1 MMGAGGAIADITS
14 AEQRMSET
22 IKQLMFNAP
31 FTNIIANKYKLL
43 DDSYRGTGGYEDG
56 TFKPNNQITRA
67 EVCVILNRL
76 TKVIDERFDILN
88 RVLEEK
94 FKMVD
99 GVKM

>member
-1 MMGAGGAIADITS
+1 MSDIVGMKRTMVGAGGAIADITS

-56 TFKPNNQITRA
+56 TYLVPHP
-67 EVCVILNRL
+67 
-76 TKVIDERFDILN
+76 
-88 RVLEEK
+88 RVK
-94 FKMVD
+94 D
-99 GVKM
+99 D